1 VMGEKKKNLL
11 QTNRELKIHKSER
24 LMHEGRCDER
34 LKQSVIVTWGV
45 LFSKGVG

>member
-1 VMGEKKKNLL
+1 MGEEKKNFV
-11 QTNRELKIHKSER
+11 TNKSRAKDKSER
-24 LMHEGRCDER
+24 LVNEGRCDER